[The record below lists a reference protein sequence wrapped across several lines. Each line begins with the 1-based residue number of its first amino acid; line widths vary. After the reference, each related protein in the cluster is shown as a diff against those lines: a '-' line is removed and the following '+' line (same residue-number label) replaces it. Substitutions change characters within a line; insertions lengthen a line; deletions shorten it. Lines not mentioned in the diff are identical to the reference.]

1 MEDSDAMRGR
11 REALR
16 AFVLLVV
23 VAATVFLCIGTPDV
37 KTGDAAG
44 VVMSLPEQV
53 GAFHGEE
60 IPMAEDERRMLPPG
74 TELVR
79 KRYARR
85 EGEWLVCTIVLS
97 SADRRSIHKPEIC
110 LRGQGWDMPSGR
122 VVDVA
127 LADGSRLPAMCLDI
141 SCPVQGKPGERMQGK
156 FLYWFVGR
164 DITTPN
170 HWQRILRTG
179 YDRIVRGVAH
189 RWAYVSVMAV
199 ETAHLTAE
207 GNSSDGAQRM
217 AEDLVRDLAPQIMRK
232 KPAQSVVRSAHAGP
246 GAAQ

>member
-1 MEDSDAMRGR
+1 MKESGGSPGR

-16 AFVLLVV
+16 VFALLLVV
-23 VAATVFLCIGTPDV
+23 AVTLLLCIGTPEV
-37 KTGDAAG
+37 ETGDAAG

-53 GAFHGEE
+53 GAFHGSE
-60 IPMAEDERRMLPPG
+60 IPMAEEERRILPPG

-79 KRYARR
+79 KRYTRD
-85 EGEWLVCTIVLS
+85 EGELLVCTIVLS

-122 VVDVA
+122 VIDVP
-127 LADGSRLPAMCLDI
+127 LADGGRLATMCLDI
-141 SCPVQGKPGERMQGK
+141 SCPVRGGAGERMQGK
-156 FLYWFVGR
+156 FVYWFVGR

-179 YDRIVRGVAH
+179 YDRIVRGVGH

-199 ETAHLTAE
+199 QTAHLRPGGDDAA
-207 GNSSDGAQRM
+207 DAQRM
-217 AEDLVRDLAPQIMRK
+217 AEELVRDLAPQIMRLG
-232 KPAQSVVRSAHAGP
+232 PARSVARSADEGP